1 MYNISFERRFGS
13 PAWSLNGIKL
23 ENDVICLSVGL
34 SGLCILSTQTT
45 LFPQNTQWK
54 IKEGKILWLHGTFIL
69 LKIVSLSTTGKK
81 FTHTT
86 TQMIKCLLCIWL
98 VLHRSLEDDYRFGL
112 VVYRCPFSYVEL
124 FATEV
129 LTNFSFQW
137 QKLNH
142 HDLII
147 SSSPSIIQ
155 AKNDTIRDRGII
167 FIFLASKRGW
177 FAWNFQ
183 FVDKKLR

>member
-1 MYNISFERRFGS
+1 MSVFQGFVYYPLKRHCSHRTHSEKLKKAKFCDCTELSFYWKLS
-13 PAWSLNGIKL
+13 PYLQQ
-23 ENDVICLSVGL
+23 E
-34 SGLCILSTQTT
+34 
-45 LFPQNTQWK
+45 
-54 IKEGKILWLHGTFIL
+54 KE
-69 LKIVSLSTTGKK
+69 

-98 VLHRSLEDDYRFGL
+98 VLHRSFEDDYRFEL
-112 VVYRCPFSYVEL
+112 VVYRCPFSYVKS

-129 LTNFSFQW
+129 LTNFNFQW

-167 FIFLASKRGW
+167 FIFLASKPGW

>member
-1 MYNISFERRFGS
+1 MSVFQGFVYYTLKRHCSHRTHSEKLKKAKFCDCTELSFY
-13 PAWSLNGIKL
+13 WT
-23 ENDVICLSVGL
+23 V
-34 SGLCILSTQTT
+34 
-45 LFPQNTQWK
+45 
-54 IKEGKILWLHGTFIL
+54 
-69 LKIVSLSTTGKK
+69 VSLSTTGKK

-98 VLHRSLEDDYRFGL
+98 VLHRFFEDDYTFEL
-112 VVYRCPFSYVEL
+112 VVYRCPFSYVKS

-129 LTNFSFQW
+129 LTNFNFQW

-142 HDLII
+142 HDFII
-147 SSSPSIIQ
+147 SSSPPIIQ
-155 AKNDTIRDRGII
+155 AKNDTIRDTGII
-167 FIFLASKRGW
+167 VIFLASKPGW